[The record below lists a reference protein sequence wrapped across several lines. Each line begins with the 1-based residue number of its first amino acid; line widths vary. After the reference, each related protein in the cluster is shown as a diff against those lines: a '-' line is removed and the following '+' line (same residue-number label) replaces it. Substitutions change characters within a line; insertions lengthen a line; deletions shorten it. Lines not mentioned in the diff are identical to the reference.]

1 MLDNVFSWCYNKG
14 TKNEKGVQKMTAN
27 ELAKKCNCSRTWIYA
42 LAKRL
47 GRLPTEDEVN
57 ARKGKVGAPLKYK
70 EKNENQEKTMI
81 GLLIVNIIGCLILL
95 CIMTTIVVI
104 YFKQAKEHKKE
115 KAEYEKKINYYIKE
129 LVKRAKVEFE
139 E

>member
-1 MLDNVFSWCYNKG
+1 
-14 TKNEKGVQKMTAN
+14 
-27 ELAKKCNCSRTWIYA
+27 
-42 LAKRL
+42 
-47 GRLPTEDEVN
+47 
-57 ARKGKVGAPLKYK
+57 
-70 EKNENQEKTMI
+70 MI